1 MITVAFFNNKGGVGK
16 TTLLYHVAWM
26 FADLGIESV
35 CVDLDPQSNLTSMC
49 LPDAGLQ
56 RIWPDSGSRASIFGM
71 LEPLIR
77 GKGDLLPPP
86 IVPVNRR
93 LSLLPGDLALSQVED
108 RMSIDWMQASSGNES
123 ALRFT
128 ASFSRAITMAGSATG
143 AQLALVDLGPNLGAI
158 TRAALIAADFV
169 VVPLAP
175 DLFSIQA
182 LRNLGPRIKA
192 WRSEWADRVA
202 KRPTD
207 LDFNLPSGDMHPA
220 GYVVMQFGLRDGSPV
235 KAYERFLARIP
246 SEFHENI
253 VMDSFGK
260 TIAED
265 PYHLASLKHYRSL
278 APLAMQARKPM
289 FELKASD
296 GVIGAHTDAV
306 RACRLD
312 FKRLALNIAS
322 HVNLQIPEVR

>member
-1 MITVAFFNNKGGVGK
+1 MTTVAFFNNKGGVGK

-26 FADLGIESV
+26 FADLGVDSV

-49 LPDAGLQ
+49 LPDAELQ
-56 RIWPDSGSRASIFGM
+56 RIWPDNGSRASIFGM
-71 LEPLIR
+71 LDPLIR
-77 GKGDLLPPP
+77 GKGDLLPPAV
-86 IVPVNRR
+86 ISLGRR

-108 RMSIDWMQASSGNES
+108 RMSIDWIQASGGNES
-123 ALRFT
+123 ALRFS
-128 ASFSRAITMAGSATG
+128 ASFSRAITMAKEVSG

-158 TRAALIAADFV
+158 TRAAMIAADYV

-182 LRNLGPRIKA
+182 LRNLGPRITT
-192 WRSEWADRVA
+192 WRGEWADRVR
-202 KRPTD
+202 KCPPD
-207 LDFNLPSGDMHPA
+207 VDFGLPAGHMQAA

-246 SEFHENI
+246 AEFHEN
-253 VMDSFGK
+253 VVRDSFSG
-260 TIAED
+260 AMAAD
-265 PYHLASLKHYRSL
+265 PFHLASLKHYRSL

-289 FELKASD
+289 FELKAAD

-306 RACRLD
+306 RACRAD
-312 FKRLALNIAS
+312 FRRLAQNIAKRVGLDM
-322 HVNLQIPEVR
+322 HGGN